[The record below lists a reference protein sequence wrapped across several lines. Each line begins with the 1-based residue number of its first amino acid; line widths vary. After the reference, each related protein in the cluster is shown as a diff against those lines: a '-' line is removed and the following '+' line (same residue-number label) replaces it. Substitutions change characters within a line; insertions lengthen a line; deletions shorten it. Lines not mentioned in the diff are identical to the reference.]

1 MKFKATARYVPVNT
15 FDKVDKIY
23 NHGGKK
29 DDIDGECQK
38 WAVEYA
44 EQVKA
49 SIRANPEVLK
59 PSKDWDPKELA
70 VNSVNVVDAGE
81 IFKRKKKYAG
91 TDIPVSLVS
100 SSTGGSEGGWASLVE
115 EFGYNGRPG
124 NYSWLKTI
132 FKFGGIVGKKR
143 YSR

>member
-1 MKFKATARYVPVNT
+1 MKFKATARYVPIKT

-29 DDIDGECQK
+29 EEIDNECQK

-44 EQVKA
+44 AQVKA
-49 SIRANPEVLK
+49 SILANPEVLK
-59 PSKDWDPKELA
+59 PSKNWNPKQLA
-70 VNSVNVVDAGE
+70 ANSVSVVDGGV
-81 IFKRKKKYAG
+81 IKKRKKKYPG

-100 SSTGGSEGGWASLVE
+100 SSTGGPDGGWASLAE
-115 EFGYNGRPG
+115 EFGYGGKPG

-132 FKFGGIVGKKR
+132 FKFGGIAGRKR